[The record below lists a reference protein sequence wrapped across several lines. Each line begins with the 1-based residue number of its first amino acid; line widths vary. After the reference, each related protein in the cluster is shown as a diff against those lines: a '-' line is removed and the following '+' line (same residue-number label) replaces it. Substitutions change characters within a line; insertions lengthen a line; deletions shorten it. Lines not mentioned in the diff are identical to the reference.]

1 MSAAGL
7 PDRAAIDRA
16 EIERF
21 LVAEA
26 ELLDRGDYAAWLD
39 LFAEDGWYWVP
50 AAPDQPDPDD
60 HVSLFYENKPLMRM
74 RIERLA
80 HPRAHGV
87 ARPIRT
93 SRVVGNVVLDPAAAD
108 ANRLVARSRF
118 HMAEVQDGRQ
128 RIFAGAYTHHL
139 AATPAGLRIRLKR
152 VDLVNADACHEALQV
167 FI

>member
-1 MSAAGL
+1 MSAMGQ
-7 PDRAAIDRA
+7 A

-26 ELLDRGDYAAWLD
+26 DLLDRGAYEAWLD

-60 HVSLFYENKPLMRM
+60 HVSLFYENKALMRM
-74 RIERLA
+74 RIERLR

-87 ARPIRT
+87 AHPVRT
-93 SRVVGNVVLDPAAAD
+93 SRIVGNVSLDGAAGGE
-108 ANRLVARSRF
+108 LVARARF
-118 HMAEVQDGRQ
+118 HLAEYQDGRQ
-128 RIFAGAYTHHL
+128 RIFAGAYTHRL

-152 VDLVNADACHEALQV
+152 VDLVNVEAGHEAMQV
-167 FI
+167 FL